1 MANTIIKVLVMRKV
15 FMILI
20 VGMVLTLSA
29 CEFLDEEPK
38 TGVTSGTF
46 YKTESDAEAA
56 TNGIYEFLS
65 FGLEGLFDPGYG
77 GVYYNQFWI
86 TQDIC
91 SDNAE
96 WLATSLDHMQLS
108 DFSFDPNNSLIE
120 SLWWDYYKTINV
132 CNSVIAYIP
141 PIPMDEAKKNNLLAE
156 ARFFRALMYLDLV
169 RMWGDVP
176 YFSEPVTDAETAGN
190 KARDDKAMIYDA
202 IIADLDW
209 AKENFLDGYRKGN
222 GRPDQYTA
230 NALEARVYLTR
241 GMIGS
246 SEKNA
251 EDLQKAIDCANVVIG
266 SGKYNLW
273 PDYADIFKLANA
285 HKGEIILG
293 INFSSTLDAF
303 KANQFPV
310 VLLPTLKR
318 KGQGLQN
325 TLGLLAP
332 TETLYN
338 AFDDLDRRKSVTF
351 LTSYTFPDGKDTT
364 FRPYVSKY
372 WDAEAEPQGH
382 PSDMDFIAIRLAE
395 MYMIIAE
402 ASNEIHQGPDDE
414 AYNAINT
421 IRKRARFDGNTEQNV
436 LPDLSGLD
444 YASFREA
451 VLLERQREFVMEGQR
466 WFDLT
471 RFHELIEKVEASS
484 KVNAAPKDFQYLMP
498 IPQRDRELDFNL
510 G

>member
-1 MANTIIKVLVMRKV
+1 MRKV
-15 FMILI
+15 ILCLMAGI
-20 VGMVLTLSA
+20 VISLSG

-38 TGVTSGTF
+38 TGVASGNF
-46 YKTESDAEAA
+46 YKTESDAVAA

-86 TQDIC
+86 AQDIC

-108 DFSFDPNNSLIE
+108 DFSFDANNLLVE
-120 SLWWDYYKTINV
+120 SLWWDYYKTINL
-132 CNSVIAYIP
+132 CNTILAYVP
-141 PIPMDEAKKNNLLAE
+141 PIQMDEPRKDNLLAE

-176 YFSEPVTDAETAGN
+176 YFSDPVTDGEAEGSR
-190 KARDDKAMIYDA
+190 ARVDKAIIYDA
-202 IIADLDW
+202 IIEDLDW
-209 AKENFLDGYRKGN
+209 AEEHFLDEYRKGN

-246 SEKNA
+246 TAKNP
-251 EDLQKAIDCANVVIG
+251 EDLQKAIDCANIVIN
-266 SGKYNLW
+266 SGKYHLW
-273 PDYADIFKLANA
+273 PDYADIFKLKNS
-285 HKGEIILG
+285 HSGEIILG

-310 VLLPTLKR
+310 VLLPTLK
-318 KGQGLQN
+318 KGKDGLHN
-325 TLGLLAP
+325 TLGLLIP
-332 TETLYN
+332 TDNLYDS
-338 AFDDLDRRKSVTF
+338 FDDLDRRKSVTF
-351 LTSYTFPDGKDTT
+351 LTSYTFPDGIDTT
-364 FRPYVSKY
+364 FQPYVSKY
-372 WDAEAEPQGH
+372 WDAQAEPKGH
-382 PSDMDFIAIRLAE
+382 PSDADFIAIRLAE
-395 MYMIIAE
+395 MYLIVAE
-402 ASNEIHQGPDDE
+402 AGNEINNGPNQA
-414 AYNAINT
+414 AYDAINV
-421 IRKRARFDGNTEQNV
+421 IRKRARFDGIAEQDV

-444 YASFREA
+444 YTSFRDA
-451 VLLERQREFVMEGQR
+451 VLLERQREFVMEGHR

-471 RFHELIEKVEASS
+471 RFHQLIEKVEASS
-484 KVNAAPKDFQYLMP
+484 KPNATPQDFHYLMP

-510 G
+510 GQNPGY